1 MTNTFLGLESWSLA
15 RPELFL
21 AGVTALLLL
30 YGVLRGEASAA
41 FVSAAT
47 VVGLLATAVLLFLPY
62 REGTAFATLFITD
75 HLTTTMKALVLVGSA
90 VSLLWFS
97 PHFAHV
103 MACGF

>member
-1 MTNTFLGLESWSLA
+1 MTNMFVGLESWTLA

-62 REGTAFATLFITD
+62 REGKKKKKKIITD
-75 HLTTTMKALVLVGSA
+75 NHTTTMKALVLVGSA
-90 VSLLWFS
+90 VALLMSRAYFE
-97 PHFAHV
+97 HV
-103 MACGF
+103 RAWRF

>member
-1 MTNTFLGLESWSLA
+1 MTNMFVGLESWSLA

-21 AGVTALLLL
+21 AGVTGLLLL
-30 YGVLRGEASAA
+30 YGVLRGEASAS
-41 FVSAAT
+41 FVSMAT

-90 VSLLWFS
+90 GPLLMSLASFS
-97 PHFAHV
+97 HLPARR
-103 MACGF
+103 